1 MIEISE
7 KPASIVALVI
17 GLSCL
22 LEYSLYKLLLAQT
35 IQLIDAYPMKV
46 STNQRH
52 PKQ

>member
-35 IQLIDAYPMKV
+35 IQLIDASDESKHQ
-46 STNQRH
+46 ST
-52 PKQ
+52 PS